1 MVDFPDPDTPLITNI
16 VCDDLRY
23 EMVLESFRN
32 GKSSSGSYADIFV
45 SDNEDTIELTVGSN
59 TSSLSL
65 TIELTVGSIT
75 SSFSLIRKTKIFSKD
90 IMAIIF
96 LTH

>member
-1 MVDFPDPDTPLITNI
+1 MVDFPDPDTPLIKNI

-45 SDNEDTIELTVGSN
+45 SDNADTIALTVGSN
-59 TSSLSL
+59 TSSL
-65 TIELTVGSIT
+65 ELTDGSST
-75 SSFSLIRKTKIFSKD
+75 SSFSLTRKTKIFSKE
-90 IMAIIF
+90 
-96 LTH
+96 